1 MKCRRIAFLSF
12 ILAVAGAIF
21 AVAGAVV
28 ADAQTGNVQPP
39 RAQAQETQIDFG
51 GSVYEAFMSSS
62 TGHGVTQT
70 PKNSMGGLFE
80 LHYLKSRYLG
90 LGGSLSFNSVKET
103 FASTPNSTCGNA
115 CPTTTVTGKAIVFDF
130 DWIPSVKIGRL
141 RPFGIAGLGLSVI
154 PGNLSTYTV
163 NTVMRPT
170 YVFGGG
176 VDYSLTSRLGVRG
189 EYRYNLYKAP
199 NLSTVFQATGAY
211 TGTSEPMGGVFY
223 VF

>member
-1 MKCRRIAFLSF
+1 MKCRRVAFLSF
-12 ILAVAGAIF
+12 VLAVAGIVF
-21 AVAGAVV
+21 AVAGAAA

-39 RAQAQETQIDFG
+39 RAQAQARQIDIG
-51 GSVYEAFMSSS
+51 GSFYEALMSSS

-70 PKNSMGGLFE
+70 PKNEMGGLFE
-80 LHYLKSRYLG
+80 FHYLKSRYLG
-90 LGGSLSFNSVKET
+90 FGGSLSFNSVQET
-103 FASTPNSTCGNA
+103 FASTSNSTCGSA
-115 CPTTTVTGKAIVFDF
+115 CPTTTITGKSIVFDV
-130 DWIPSVKIGRL
+130 DWVPSVKIGRL
-141 RPFGIAGLGLSVI
+141 RPFGIVGLGLSVI

-163 NTVMRPT
+163 NTPMRPT

-199 NLSTVFQATGAY
+199 DLSTAFQATGTY